1 MKEKCDDKERKYCRV
16 EKMGCDGCYYED
28 RPYTPKELIFL
39 KHLDKMKNL
48 YLKKNHDYG
57 DSVSKTFEEYGLTS
71 FLVRMDDKMNRIKN
85 LNKSNDVA
93 VIGENIEDTLLD
105 LANYAVLAI
114 TEIEHRK
121 KLLLSEANEIDPDI
135 ELRKFQLKTDYEF
148 RHKEEDK

>member
-1 MKEKCDDKERKYCRV
+1 MKEKCDDKEWKDCRV

-28 RPYTPKELIFL
+28 RPYTHKELIFL
-39 KHLDKMKNL
+39 KYLDKMKNL

-85 LNKSNDVA
+85 LNKNNDVA

-135 ELRKFQLKTDYEF
+135 ELRKSQLKRDYES